1 MDPPGDT
8 SMPELRPGFPP
19 GDARNAIVE
28 AALAVFAAEGFHGA
42 GTRQIAQAAG
52 VSQPLLNHHF
62 GRKEA
67 LWCVVGEQIT
77 ADFMAFMA
85 DAVDLALPPGDAV
98 TAMLRAY
105 LAFWKARP
113 LSFRFNL
120 WRRLDGPQEERI
132 SRSEKMTGPVVALMQ
147 RAQDSGFVRND
158 LPPGLAAIMG
168 GALVQFWLDGQL
180 EIRAALAVTGNEGLS
195 DEDAIEH
202 IVRLLR
208 AQS

>member
-1 MDPPGDT
+1 
-8 SMPELRPGFPP
+8 MPELRPSFPR
-19 GDARNAIVE
+19 GDARNSIVE
-28 AALAVFAAEGFHGA
+28 AALTVFAAKGFHGA

-62 GRKEA
+62 GGKEA
-67 LWCVVGEQIT
+67 LWRVVGEQIT

-98 TAMLRAY
+98 TAMFRAY
-105 LAFWKARP
+105 LAFWRARP

-120 WRRLDGPQEERI
+120 WRRLDGLRDERM
-132 SRSEKMTGPVVALMQ
+132 SRSEQLTKPVVALMQ
-147 RAQDSGFVRND
+147 RAQDAGFIRND

-168 GALVQFWLDGQL
+168 GSLVQFWLDSQL
-180 EIRAALAVTGNEGLS
+180 EIRAALAVTGDEGLA
-195 DEDAIEH
+195 DEDAIGH

-208 AQS
+208 APG

>member
-1 MDPPGDT
+1 
-8 SMPELRPGFPP
+8 MPELRPTFPP

-42 GTRQIAQAAG
+42 GTRRIAQVAG

-62 GRKEA
+62 GGKEA
-67 LWCVVGEQIT
+67 LWRVVGEQIT
-77 ADFMAFMA
+77 ADFMAFMT
-85 DAVDLALPPGDAV
+85 DTVDMALPPGDAV

-105 LAFWKARP
+105 LGFWKARP
-113 LSFRFNL
+113 LAFRFNL
-120 WRRLDGPQEERI
+120 WRRLDGLQDERV
-132 SRSEKMTGPVVALMQ
+132 SRSEQMTQPVVALMQ
-147 RAQDSGFVRND
+147 RAQDAGVIRND

-168 GALVQFWLDGQL
+168 GALVQFWLDSQL
-180 EIRAALAVTGNEGLS
+180 EIRAALAVTGDEGLG
-195 DEDAIEH
+195 DEDVIVH

>member
-1 MDPPGDT
+1 
-8 SMPELRPGFPP
+8 MPELHPTFPQ

-28 AALAVFAAEGFHGA
+28 AALAVFAAKGFHGA

-62 GRKEA
+62 GGKEA
-67 LWCVVGEQIT
+67 LWRVIGEQIT

-85 DAVDLALPPGDAV
+85 GAVDLALPPGDGV

-120 WRRLDGPQEERI
+120 WRRLDGLQDERA
-132 SRSEKMTGPVVALMQ
+132 SRSEEMTRPVVAFMQ
-147 RAQDSGFVRND
+147 RAQDAGFIRND

-168 GALVQFWLDGQL
+168 GALVQFWLDSQL
-180 EIRAALAVTGNEGLS
+180 EIRAALAVTGDEGLA
-195 DEDAIEH
+195 DEDAIGH

-208 AQS
+208 APS

>member
-1 MDPPGDT
+1 
-8 SMPELRPGFPP
+8 MPELRPGFSQ

-62 GRKEA
+62 GGKEA
-67 LWCVVGEQIT
+67 LWHVVGEQIT

-120 WRRLDGPQEERI
+120 WRRLDGPPDERV
-132 SRSEKMTGPVVALMQ
+132 SRLEQMTGPVVALVQ
-147 RAQDSGFVRND
+147 RAQDTGFIRND

-168 GALVQFWLDGQL
+168 GALVQFWLDSQL
-180 EIRAALAVTGNEGLS
+180 EVRAALAVSGDEGLV
-195 DEDAIEH
+195 DEEAIDH

-208 AQS
+208 AQI

>member
-1 MDPPGDT
+1 
-8 SMPELRPGFPP
+8 MPELRLAFPE

-28 AALAVFAAEGFHGA
+28 AALAVFAAHGFHGA

-62 GRKEA
+62 GGKDA
-67 LWCVVGEQIT
+67 LWRVVGEQIT
-77 ADFMAFMA
+77 ADFMAFMT

-98 TAMLRAY
+98 EAMLRAY

-120 WRRLDGPQEERI
+120 WRRLDGLQDERA
-132 SRSEKMTGPVVALMQ
+132 SRSEQMSKPVVALMQ
-147 RAQDSGFVRND
+147 RAQDAGVIRDD

-168 GALVQFWLDGQL
+168 GALVQFWLDSQL
-180 EIRAALAVTGNEGLS
+180 EVQAALAITG
-195 DEDAIEH
+195 DEDLADDDAVAH

-208 AQS
+208 VPS

>member
-1 MDPPGDT
+1 M
-8 SMPELRPGFPP
+8 SELRHTFPQ
-19 GDARNAIVE
+19 GDARNVIVE
-28 AALAVFAAEGFHGA
+28 AALAIFAAEGFHGA

-62 GRKEA
+62 GGKEA
-67 LWCVVGEQIT
+67 LWRVVGEQIT

-85 DAVDLALPPGDAV
+85 EAVDLSLPPGDGV
-98 TAMLRAY
+98 RAMLRAY

-120 WRRLDGPQEERI
+120 WRRLDGLQDERL
-132 SRSEKMTGPVVALMQ
+132 SRSEQMTRPVVAFIQ
-147 RAQDSGFVRND
+147 SAQDAGFIRND

-168 GALVQFWLDGQL
+168 GALVQFWLDSQL
-180 EIRAALAVTGNEGLS
+180 EIRAALAVTGDEGLA
-195 DEDAIEH
+195 DEDAIDH

-208 AQS
+208 APG

>member
-1 MDPPGDT
+1 
-8 SMPELRPGFPP
+8 MPELRPTYPP
-19 GDARNAIVE
+19 GDARNTIVE

-62 GRKEA
+62 GGKEA
-67 LWCVVGEQIT
+67 LWRVVGEQIT
-77 ADFMAFMA
+77 ADFMAYMVE
-85 DAVDLALPPGDAV
+85 AVDPALPPGDAV
-98 TAMLRAY
+98 AAMLRGY

-120 WRRLDGPQEERI
+120 WRRLDGLQDERV
-132 SRSEKMTGPVVALMQ
+132 SRSGQMTGPVVALMQ
-147 RAQDSGFVRND
+147 RAQAAGSIRDD

-168 GALVQFWLDGQL
+168 GALVQFWLDSQL
-180 EIRAALAVTGNEGLS
+180 EIRAALAVTGDEGLT

-202 IVRLLR
+202 IVGLLR
-208 AQS
+208 APK